1 MAQWDEYS
9 EKQAP
14 ADEDTVMLKDNSDTY
29 QSVKRLTIGNL
40 KKWMIKKIIGESFA
54 QLKTED
60 KTVIGA
66 INEIVQ
72 NNKEKEQELDEQIR
86 QIKEV
91 LKNVLSTE

>member
-14 ADEDTVMLKDNSDTY
+14 ADEDTLMIKDNSDTY

-40 KKWMIKKIIGESFA
+40 KKWMIKKIIGEPFA

-60 KTVIGA
+60 KTMIGA

-72 NNKEKEQELDEQIR
+72 NNKNKEKELEAQIAL
-86 QIKEV
+86 IKET